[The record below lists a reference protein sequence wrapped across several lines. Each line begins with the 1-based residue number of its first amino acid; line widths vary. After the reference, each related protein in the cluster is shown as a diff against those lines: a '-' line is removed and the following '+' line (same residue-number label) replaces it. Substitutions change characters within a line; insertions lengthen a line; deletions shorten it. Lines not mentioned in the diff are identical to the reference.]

1 MLKTKKGRIIFF
13 TIVLLAVAVAIILV
27 TVLMPTPS
35 LLAAKENFDNFIA
48 THNRIDN
55 KENDVVVDNTEY
67 YETSVLAFSGLNE
80 ENKTNL
86 QNYYYINQAIY

>member
-35 LLAAKENFDNFIA
+35 LLDC
-48 THNRIDN
+48 
-55 KENDVVVDNTEY
+55 Y
-67 YETSVLAFSGLNE
+67 P
-80 ENKTNL
+80 
-86 QNYYYINQAIY
+86 